1 MDNTCDTNMEFQTC
15 YDYSVFTLPG
25 RSTRCTTMST
35 ELGTRSIRRSSV
47 PLIYILSSFFEA
59 GMIMDT
65 NLIYMCTSLAGATT
79 R

>member
-1 MDNTCDTNMEFQTC
+1 
-15 YDYSVFTLPG
+15 
-25 RSTRCTTMST
+25 MST